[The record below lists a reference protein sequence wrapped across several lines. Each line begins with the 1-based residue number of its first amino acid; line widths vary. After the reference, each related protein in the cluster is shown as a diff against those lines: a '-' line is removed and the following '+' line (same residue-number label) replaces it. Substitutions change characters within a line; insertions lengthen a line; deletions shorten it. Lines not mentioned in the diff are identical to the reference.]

1 MRTPRIVLLAGALV
15 GLLLTGTAHANVGP
29 ARTAGGPVPTG
40 SKALTHNPLYR
51 SGKMTVPC
59 GRHPDDFASFG
70 AAKKHLTAMLGCLN
84 ASWSAQLKKAGLPF
98 KKPSV
103 QFLTKSTS
111 ACGVRWP
118 KYIGGLYCPDQRH
131 MVVRI
136 NDHAIQDPA
145 DPDLLLLIAHEYAHH
160 VQNLTGILAV
170 AHKPARTEAQA
181 LERNRR
187 KELQAE
193 CLAGAF
199 AGSIWSSQQY
209 TAEDWAEV
217 VDTVEHSGDEEIG
230 AGRTHGTSRNQAA
243 WLQRGFDSAS
253 PGACNTWTAT
263 ASSVA

>member
-15 GLLLTGTAHANVGP
+15 GLLLTGTAHANVGT

-98 KKPSV
+98 KKPAI

-111 ACGVRWP
+111 ACEERWP
-118 KYIGGLYCPDQRH
+118 EYVVGLYCPDQRK
-131 MVVRI
+131 MVIRV
-136 NDHAIQDPA
+136 NDYAIQDPA

-160 VQNLTGILAV
+160 VQNLTGILATAQTPV
-170 AHKPARTEAQA
+170 RTKAKA
-181 LERNRR
+181 LERSRR
-187 KELQAE
+187 VELQAE

-199 AGSIWSSQQY
+199 MASIWPSQQY
-209 TAEDWAEV
+209 TAEDWAEA
-217 VDTVEHSGDEEIG
+217 VDILGRSGDEEIG
-230 AGRTHGTSRNQAA
+230 AERTHGTSRNRAA
-243 WLQRGFDSAS
+243 WLQRGFDKAS

>member
-15 GLLLTGTAHANVGP
+15 GLLLTGTAHANVGT

-59 GRHPDDFASFG
+59 GRHPDDFASVG

-98 KKPSV
+98 KKPAV
-103 QFLTKSTS
+103 RYLTKSTS
-111 ACGVRWP
+111 ACGWRWP
-118 KYIGGLYCPDQRH
+118 EYVVGMYCVKQRQ

-136 NDHAIQDPA
+136 NDYAIQDPA
-145 DPDLLLLIAHEYAHH
+145 DPDLLVLIAHEYAHH
-160 VQNLTGILAV
+160 VQNLSGIWAAV
-170 AHKPARTEAQA
+170 RTPVRSKAKA

-187 KELQAE
+187 NELQAE
-193 CLAGAF
+193 CLAGVF
-199 AGSIWSSQQY
+199 AGSIWPSQQY
-209 TAEDWAEV
+209 TAEDWAEA
-217 VDTVEHSGDEEIG
+217 VDILGRSGDEEIG
-230 AGRTHGTSRNQAA
+230 ADRTHGTSKNRVA

-253 PGACNTWTAT
+253 PAACNTWTAT